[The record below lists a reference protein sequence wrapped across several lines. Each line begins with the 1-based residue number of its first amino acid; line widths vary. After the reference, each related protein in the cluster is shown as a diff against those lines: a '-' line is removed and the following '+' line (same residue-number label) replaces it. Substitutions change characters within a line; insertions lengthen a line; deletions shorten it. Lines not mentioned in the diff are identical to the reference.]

1 MENTKLRKLVKL
13 IYNKKQK
20 NIINLTQPPL
30 MNTVLI
36 TKQADIQNTNNNMG
50 FTNVTRTSA
59 SNIEMQQS
67 INKPIE
73 NEDLIILETVK
84 VIFVS

>member
-1 MENTKLRKLVKL
+1 
-13 IYNKKQK
+13 
-20 NIINLTQPPL
+20 